1 MRSWSPGRDTARVF
15 FTDHGHSGEVLAS
28 GLRGLG
34 EEDRRSPVGVRRV
47 VFLEP
52 STEEAVVEVRQGFG
66 WTI

>member
-28 GLRGLG
+28 GLRGLC

-47 VFLEP
+47 VFIEP
-52 STEEAVVEVRQGFG
+52 STEEVKVEVRQGMG
-66 WTI
+66 